1 MRTGLLAR
9 FTVGC
14 LIAAGSFSAR
24 AQDLD
29 KPLLLVASPQTTGF
43 YGKAVVLVMPQSAGH
58 VGFIINRATRKT
70 VAAAFPD
77 EPDAAKVDEP
87 IYLGGPKNTQALY
100 ALVRKDPGEGSRRVI
115 DEVFLAVGSDALDRV
130 IRTSPHEARY
140 FVGFATW
147 GQGEL
152 AREIAR
158 GAWLTAEPDE
168 GMLFH
173 SHPAY
178 MWSALQERIGQ
189 TRQASAAR

>member
-14 LIAAGSFSAR
+14 LIAAGSVSAR

-43 YGKAVVLVMPQSAGH
+43 YSKAVVLVMPQSAGH
-58 VGFIINRATRKT
+58 VGFIINRATRTT

-77 EPDAAKVDEP
+77 EPDARKVDEP
-87 IYLGGPKNTQALY
+87 IYLGGPRNPQALF
-100 ALVRKDPGEGSRRVI
+100 ALVHTDPGEGSRHVI
-115 DEVFLAVGSDALDRV
+115 DQVFLAVGSDALDRV

-140 FVGFATW
+140 FAGFATW
-147 GQGEL
+147 GPGEL

-178 MWSALQERIGQ
+178 MWSALQQRP
-189 TRQASAAR
+189 QASR

>member
-1 MRTGLLAR
+1 METGLLAR
-9 FTVGC
+9 FAVGC

-24 AQDLD
+24 AQSLD

-43 YGKAVVLVMPQSAGH
+43 YSRAVVFVMPQGAEH
-58 VGFIINRATRKT
+58 VGFIINRVTQTT

-77 EPDAAKVDEP
+77 EPDAKKVDEP
-87 IYLGGPKNTQALY
+87 IYLGGPRNRQALF
-100 ALVRKDPGEGSRRVI
+100 ALAHADAGAGSRRLF
-115 DEVFLAVGSDALDRV
+115 DDVFLAVGTEALDRI
-130 IRTSPHEARY
+130 IRESPHDARY
-140 FVGFATW
+140 FAGFATW

-158 GAWLTAEPDE
+158 GAWSTAEPDE

-178 MWSALQERIGQ
+178 MWSALQQR
-189 TRQASAAR
+189 TQASR